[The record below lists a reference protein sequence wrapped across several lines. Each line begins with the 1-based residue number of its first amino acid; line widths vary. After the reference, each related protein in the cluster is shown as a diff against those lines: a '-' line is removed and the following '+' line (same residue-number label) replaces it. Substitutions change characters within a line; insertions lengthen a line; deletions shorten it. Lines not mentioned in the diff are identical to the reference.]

1 MPTITYPDL
10 RGKVAIVTGGS
21 RGIGRE
27 CCLSLARAG
36 CNVAVVAK
44 TVEPHP
50 KLGVGT
56 IGTVAKEV
64 EALGVWALPIQCD
77 MRDADAVTAC
87 VDAVVAAWGRVDI
100 LINNAS
106 ALWWQD
112 IVDSPMAKYD
122 LITSINA
129 RGTFAITQACL
140 PHMEENGYGRVM

>member
-1 MPTITYPDL
+1 
-10 RGKVAIVTGGS
+10 
-21 RGIGRE
+21 
-27 CCLSLARAG
+27 
-36 CNVAVVAK
+36 
-44 TVEPHP
+44 
-50 KLGVGT
+50 
-56 IGTVAKEV
+56 
-64 EALGVWALPIQCD
+64 